1 MPVYHE
7 QVTVEGVKT
16 EVGGEVVLPP
26 RDLGTMPLR
35 TITVECAAGE
45 GHAGLAAASIELAPT
60 QDGPWIAEDLSQS
73 GIPTLDAGKAAAYRV
88 ESADRWVRVL
98 AQGAV
103 AEGKTTDVTVYI
115 DAVG

>member
-7 QVTVEGVKT
+7 QVTVEGVST

-45 GHAGLAAASIELAPT
+45 DKAGLAAASIELAPT
-60 QDGPWIAEDLSQS
+60 QGGPWIAEDLSQS
-73 GIPTLDAGKAAAYRV
+73 DIPTLGAGEAASYRMNC
-88 ESADRWVRVL
+88 ADRWLRVL

-103 AEGKTTDVTVYI
+103 AEEKTTDVTVYI